1 MNLLMV
7 LLLRLRSYQNCFRYE
22 CDMGR
27 LHGRCCRILTS
38 HIIVIC
44 WRFVSSIAVVVA
56 VAAIVCRARHLKWL
70 SATTKTMTA
79 LATAATIYALYRCIS
94 LLLRHRRAIKCVTIL
109 AYVRFESFYVELRSA
124 WDSFCLVMKWNERKN
139 GRIIWLIRWSS
150 KHIATNIFLI
160 ILVSL
165 SPLFQFG
172 KNFLAIFKKTHAEID
187 GKIQR
192 RVILVAG
199 LLCHI
204 HPVWYIA
211 IVGVLSLFFFIIA
224 FDSDIECG
232 KLFETHC

>member
-1 MNLLMV
+1 MSYIFFSVSMILQSTKPMNLLMV

-124 WDSFCLVMKWNERKN
+124 WDSFCLVMK
-139 GRIIWLIRWSS
+139 
-150 KHIATNIFLI
+150 
-160 ILVSL
+160 
-165 SPLFQFG
+165 
-172 KNFLAIFKKTHAEID
+172 
-187 GKIQR
+187 
-192 RVILVAG
+192 
-199 LLCHI
+199 
-204 HPVWYIA
+204 
-211 IVGVLSLFFFIIA
+211 
-224 FDSDIECG
+224 
-232 KLFETHC
+232 